1 MKLSELNTGERGVI
15 VKVYG
20 HGSFRKRIIE
30 MGFVRGSKVKVILNA
45 PLRDPIEYEIIGYK
59 ISLRRE
65 EADKIEVI
73 SESEAKLMRS
83 AFEALPALESEEDWI
98 EREMTTMAEQR
109 RKLIK
114 VALVGNPNC
123 GKTSLFNM
131 ASGGNEH
138 VGNYSGVTVDA
149 KEGTF
154 EHGGYKFVLVDLPG
168 TYSLSAYSPEEL
180 YVRRNLIDDMPD
192 VVVNVVDATN
202 LQRNLYLTT
211 QLIDM
216 NLRVVMAVNM
226 YDELQARGDKLDI
239 KQLGYLLGMP
249 LVPTVSRT
257 GEGITQLFDTIV
269 QIYEKADPHLAR
281 HIHINHG
288 AELEQSIDRVKLLLQ
303 KNEDIRYKYST
314 RYLSIKYLE
323 NDKEVE
329 KVVEAL
335 ENRDE
340 IIAARY
346 EENSRV
352 REILGSGL
360 ESSMVDAK
368 YAFVQ
373 GALAETYE
381 PYKGKRRRATVTDKI
396 DAVVTNRWLAFP
408 IFFALLY
415 LVFSGTFVIGE
426 YPMQWIEWVVAKFG
440 DFVSTTMSAGW
451 LKDLVVDGI
460 IGGVGSVL
468 VFLPNILLLYLF
480 ISLLEDSGYMARAA
494 FIMDRVMHKMGLH
507 GKSFIPM
514 VMGFGCNVP
523 AIMATRT
530 IESRKSR
537 LITTLVIP
545 LMSCAGRMPVYILI
559 AGAFFPH
566 HAGLVLLGLY
576 ALGIV
581 LAIIAARIMSYFIKD
596 DDLPFVMELPPYRIP
611 TGKSIFRH
619 TWEKG
624 RQYLQK
630 MSGVIL
636 VCSLIIWALGY
647 FPRGNYETVQEQQ
660 ENSYIGMIGKGVEP
674 VLKPLGFDWRMG
686 VGIISGVGAKELV
699 VSTLGVMYSGYE
711 PETPA
716 ADTPGHDDNAG
727 NNADDDAGY
736 VIARSDSDVAIS
748 SAGLDVGDPVSD
760 VGDVVG
766 DPVGDVVGD
775 VGEPVGDVGDPV
787 GDVGDDDAGVAGYEA
802 SDNAGHVIARSGSDV
817 AISSAGHVSLSDA
830 LKHAVTPAGA
840 LAYMVFILLYFPC
853 VATFIAIR
861 NETGSWKWALLT
873 AVYTIVLAWVA
884 SFATFHLAGL
894 FL

>member
-1 MKLSELNTGERGVI
+1 MKLSELKTGERAVI

-30 MGFVRGSKVKVILNA
+30 MGFVKGSKVKVILNA

-73 SESEAKLMRS
+73 SESEAMQMRTS
-83 AFEALPALESEEDWI
+83 LESLHALESRPALESDEEWI
-98 EREMTTMAEQR
+98 EREMSSLAEER
-109 RKLIK
+109 RKVIK

-123 GKTSLFNM
+123 GKTSLFNI
-131 ASGGNEH
+131 ASGGHEH

-154 EHGGYKFVLVDLPG
+154 EYGGYRFVIVDLPG

-192 VVVNVVDATN
+192 VVVNVVDSSN

-216 NLRVVMAVNM
+216 NLRVVMALNM
-226 YDELQARGDKLDI
+226 YDELIAKGDKLDI

-249 LVPTVSRT
+249 VVPTVSRS
-257 GEGITQLFDTIV
+257 GEGIEQLFETVV
-269 QIYEKADPHLAR
+269 QVYEKTDPHIAR

-288 AELEQSIDRVKLLLQ
+288 AELEQSIDRLKVLIQ
-303 KNEDIRYKYST
+303 KNSDIRYKYST
-314 RYLSIKYLE
+314 RYLAIKYLE
-323 NDKEVE
+323 NDKEIE

-340 IIAARY
+340 IITARF
-346 EENSRV
+346 EENARI
-352 REILGSGL
+352 RDLMGSGL
-360 ESSMVDAK
+360 ESSLVDAK

-381 PYKGKRRRATVTDKI
+381 PYKGHRSRSTITDKI
-396 DAVVTNRWLAFP
+396 DAVVTNKWLAFP

-415 LVFSGTFVIGE
+415 LVFSGTFIIGE
-426 YPMQWIEWVVAKFG
+426 YPMQWIEWLVEQLGA
-440 DFVSTTMSAGW
+440 FVSSTMADGW

-468 VFLPNILLLYLF
+468 VFLPNIMLLYMF
-480 ISLLEDSGYMARAA
+480 ISLLEDSGYMARGA

-537 LITTLVIP
+537 LITTLIIP

-559 AGAFFPH
+559 AGAFFPR

-576 ALGIV
+576 ALGIF
-581 LAIIAARIMSYFIKD
+581 LAVFGAKIMSRFLKD
-596 DDLPFVMELPPYRIP
+596 DDLPFVMELPPYRVP

-647 FPRGNYETVQEQQ
+647 FPRGEYASVQEQQ
-660 ENSYIGMIGKGVEP
+660 ENSYIGMVCKTIEP
-674 VLKPLGFDWRMG
+674 VLEPLGFDWRMG

-711 PETPA
+711 IE
-716 ADTPGHDDNAG
+716 AG
-727 NNADDDAGY
+727 
-736 VIARSDSDVAIS
+736 DVA
-748 SAGLDVGDPVSD
+748 
-760 VGDVVG
+760 VVG
-766 DPVGDVVGD
+766 DDV
-775 VGEPVGDVGDPV
+775 E
-787 GDVGDDDAGVAGYEA
+787 
-802 SDNAGHVIARSGSDV
+802 DV
-817 AISSAGHVSLSDA
+817 AVSSAPTGHVSLSDA

-873 AVYTIVLAWVA
+873 AVYTIVLAWLA
-884 SFATFHLAGL
+884 AFATFHIAGL